1 MDVKIGK
8 GVLRYV
14 GFDVQGN
21 QEACADINYNRNLRG
36 SWQVYVLLSSKNF
49 RTVRLNSKEA
59 AYVVPID
66 ELAKEMVIALNEA
79 EEKARGVTKK

>member
-1 MDVKIGK
+1 
-8 GVLRYV
+8 
-14 GFDVQGN
+14 
-21 QEACADINYNRNLRG
+21 
-36 SWQVYVLLSSKNF
+36 
-49 RTVRLNSKEA
+49 LNSKEA